1 MMPEHRCQHLFD
13 PGWTPPDRSPVR
25 AGTADDPAEGGGVD
39 PGGTGPTST
48 IAHLSAT
55 VAGIA
60 IVLAVTVVAG
70 WVALGAAWA
79 GGMQ

>member
-1 MMPEHRCQHLFD
+1 MTGHRCQHLFP
-13 PGWTPPDRSPVR
+13 PGWTPPGPRSPVR
-25 AGTADDPAEGGGVD
+25 AGTAACPAEGGGAVGSS
-39 PGGTGPTST
+39 PAST
-48 IAHLSAT
+48 IAGMAAT

-79 GGMQ
+79 GGLP